1 MVHVIVLAMHVNSL
15 NAVRI
20 KIAKVNVYYSGT
32 HNSTNKK
39 EKPPIVNCSSIIVAR
54 LFTFK

>member
-1 MVHVIVLAMHVNSL
+1 MVHVIVLAIHVNSL

-20 KIAKVNVYYSGT
+20 KIAKVNVYSGT